1 MVESLRTVVVG
12 HALPKVLALW
22 LAAEKSLEN
31 LADDSSIDGVL
42 NEESFQRVF
51 TAAPIGMVVFDR
63 QSYRLRAVNPAV
75 CQMLGYTV
83 EGLMGLTLLDILSDP
98 MPMEDQTS
106 PGWQG
111 DWAFHSKLMIG
122 EPLERACRS
131 RQGQMVWVRLCLTDL
146 RATGD
151 LAPMALA
158 TFEDITLR
166 KRAELALAVR
176 ETRYRNLVSN
186 LPGAVYRMSP
196 KDTHTNTLDGVENWE
211 VEFISDGI
219 LDILGFPAAAFTT
232 GKDRCYYRVIH
243 PEDAPRVWL
252 AIANAVAQQVP
263 FRLEYRC
270 LSKDGQLR
278 WVLDQGQGLGDSQ
291 QRCKY
296 IDGVLLDITD
306 LKATEAQLAYRTSH
320 DVLTGLPNRALFFKH
335 LDRALQ
341 PGPGDESYSLA
352 VLILDV
358 DNFKQVN
365 DCMGHSAGDQ
375 LLVEIAT
382 RLRTCLRPDDFIARL
397 GGDEFVVQLNGIAG
411 LMDVTQVADRIR
423 RTMQNPFEMGELSI
437 TVSVSIGITLQGKGS
452 MVIYHQAH
460 DMLRDAEIAMY
471 RAKQQGR
478 SQFALYDTSM
488 HQRAMERLELETAL
502 REACCQG
509 DFVVYYQ
516 PIIDLATD
524 VLAGFE
530 ALVRWQHPVRGIIA
544 PDRFIPIAEEMG
556 LILTIDELVLSLACQ
571 QMMQWQNRWPS
582 LPPLFLSVNL
592 STQHFTSPDLVERVT
607 EVLGATG
614 LNPHQLKL
622 EITESAL
629 MENSELTHHT
639 LHALNRL
646 GVCIS
651 LDDFGTGYSSLSY
664 IHQFPMH
671 TLKIDRSFVTNLHQR
686 PESGQIVGA
695 IVAMAKSLNLD
706 VVAEGIETAHH
717 VDYLKQLHCQFGQG
731 YWFARPLESDA
742 AEQLLN
748 PRLEPVLECS
758 N

>member
-1 MVESLRTVVVG
+1 
-12 HALPKVLALW
+12 
-22 LAAEKSLEN
+22 
-31 LADDSSIDGVL
+31 
-42 NEESFQRVF
+42 
-51 TAAPIGMVVFDR
+51 
-63 QSYRLRAVNPAV
+63 
-75 CQMLGYTV
+75 
-83 EGLMGLTLLDILSDP
+83 
-98 MPMEDQTS
+98 
-106 PGWQG
+106 
-111 DWAFHSKLMIG
+111 
-122 EPLERACRS
+122 
-131 RQGQMVWVRLCLTDL
+131 
-146 RATGD
+146 
-151 LAPMALA
+151 
-158 TFEDITLR
+158 
-166 KRAELALAVR
+166 
-176 ETRYRNLVSN
+176 
-186 LPGAVYRMSP
+186 
-196 KDTHTNTLDGVENWE
+196 
-211 VEFISDGI
+211 
-219 LDILGFPAAAFTT
+219 
-232 GKDRCYYRVIH
+232 
-243 PEDAPRVWL
+243 
-252 AIANAVAQQVP
+252 
-263 FRLEYRC
+263 
-270 LSKDGQLR
+270 
-278 WVLDQGQGLGDSQ
+278 
-291 QRCKY
+291 
-296 IDGVLLDITD
+296 
-306 LKATEAQLAYRTSH
+306 
-320 DVLTGLPNRALFFKH
+320 
-335 LDRALQ
+335 
-341 PGPGDESYSLA
+341 
-352 VLILDV
+352 VLILDA

-397 GGDEFVVQLNGIAG
+397 GGDEFVVQLNGIGG
-411 LMDVTQVADRIR
+411 LMEVTQVAARIR
-423 RTMQNPFEMGELSI
+423 RTMQKPFEVGELSI

-516 PIIDLATD
+516 PIINLETD
-524 VLAGFE
+524 ALAGFE

-571 QMMQWQNRWPS
+571 QMMQWQNRWPQ

-695 IVAMAKSLNLD
+695 IMAMAKSLNLD
-706 VVAEGIETAHH
+706 VVAEGIETSHH

-748 PRLEPVLECS
+748 LRLEPVLECS